1 MLVYKL
7 QLTGDKKV
15 YWLTEK
21 RAKPIIHKWDSGHSG
36 TLALPEYGLLTTLSR
51 IREIRK
57 MEESE
62 PYPPEFKRM
71 LAEEGA
77 LALPAPLTAEM
88 ERIMKLPVSHL
99 VLGEDLQPLAQSEVA
114 LRRAWREQKP
124 NALKTY
130 YLATAHYDIHDG
142 QECYYLKPEQIKRLL
157 KMTFHDGEDKIYP
170 ASVVEVKSYGALV

>member
-21 RAKPIIHKWDSGHSG
+21 VASPIMRRWEAGQRG
-36 TLALPEYGLLTTLSR
+36 TFTLKHYGLMAELSR
-51 IREIRK
+51 IRGIRQV
-57 MEESE
+57 EESE
-62 PYPPEFKRM
+62 PYPPEFKKM
-71 LAEEGA
+71 MAEEGA
-77 LALPAPLTAEM
+77 LALPAPPTAEM

-142 QECYYLKPEQIKRLL
+142 KECYYLKPEQIKRLL

-170 ASVVEVKSYGALV
+170 ASVVEVKSYGTLV